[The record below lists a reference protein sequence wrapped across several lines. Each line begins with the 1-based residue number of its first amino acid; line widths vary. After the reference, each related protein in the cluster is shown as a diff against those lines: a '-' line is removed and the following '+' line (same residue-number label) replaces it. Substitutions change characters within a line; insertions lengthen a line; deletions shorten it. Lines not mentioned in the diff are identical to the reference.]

1 MTAIAGIF
9 HAGTPKPVDPA
20 RIGAMIRA
28 QAGHRSADVARSW
41 TAAGVGLGHQ
51 GPAAGFVTVGAL
63 TIVLDGTID
72 NHHELRR
79 QLAETD
85 DAVGPVAVGE
95 TLLHGWRRW
104 GPSLLDRIEGVFALA
119 IHDAERG
126 QLFLARDRLGAR
138 PLHYAALSDGSI
150 AFASTLAGLVAH
162 PLVRRTSDVVGIED
176 YLGLGYSPD
185 QSSLIAGVSTL
196 AAAHRLTIDR
206 GRDAAVPERW
216 WHVGTSRASGS
227 VPQLA
232 DALLS
237 HLRTAVRDAA
247 PADGEGGAPGV
258 LLSGGLGSAAVVA
271 LMAETSRGA
280 VRTLSVGGAVPE
292 ATVAAIVARFA
303 TEHRHIRTDG
313 ATDPMTVALA
323 GEAGVLLSGAGLDA
337 GLATGAAQ
345 ARLAVDER
353 VRRLL
358 PGDWRASLFGW
369 LNRDARI
376 GALAIDGDDAVAR
389 LSCGVDAGARMSV
402 LTDHA
407 RQMLAGHRAEHRYR
421 AAMLAS
427 PFVEATDRALDAE
440 LTIRVPGDTLAAID
454 RTARAHDITIRAPWL
469 DHRLLRF
476 AASLPPAW
484 RHRGGRRWLLAR
496 ALASHLPREVIARAH
511 VAELTIAAGPP
522 PVLQEEAL
530 AGLARSRLLA
540 DSGWFAMPA
549 IARMVDDHRTGQ
561 GGHGAL
567 LHRLLS
573 IDTDLRRLFR

>member
-1 MTAIAGIF
+1 MAAIAGIF
-9 HAGTPKPVDPA
+9 HAGTPKPVDPV
-20 RIGAMIRA
+20 RIGAMVRA
-28 QAGHRSADVARSW
+28 QTGHRDDEGARSW

-51 GPAAGFVTVGAL
+51 GPAAGCVTVGAL
-63 TIVLDGTID
+63 TIVLDGAID
-72 NHHELRR
+72 NHRLLRR
-79 QLAETD
+79 QLVETD
-85 DAVGPVAVGE
+85 DAVGSADVGE
-95 TLLHGWRRW
+95 TLLHSWRRW
-104 GPSLLDRIEGVFALA
+104 GPSMLDRIEGVFALA

-206 GRDAAVPERW
+206 GRDDAVPERW
-216 WHVGTSRASGS
+216 WHVGTARASGS

-237 HLRTAVRDAA
+237 HLRTAVRDAV
-247 PADGEGGAPGV
+247 PADGAAGV

-280 VRTLSVGGAVPE
+280 VRTLSVGGAAPD

-303 TEHRHIRTDG
+303 TEHRHIRTEGG
-313 ATDPMTVALA
+313 ADPMTVRLA
-323 GEAGVLLSGAGLDA
+323 GETGVLLSGAGLAA

-369 LNRDARI
+369 LNRDGRI

-421 AAMLAS
+421 ATMLAS

-454 RTARAHDITIRAPWL
+454 RAARAHDITIRAPWL
-469 DHRLLRF
+469 DHRLLSF
-476 AASLPPAW
+476 AVSMPPAW

-511 VAELTIAAGPP
+511 GPDVSIAA
-522 PVLQEEAL
+522 PVLQDEAL

-540 DSGWFAMPA
+540 DSGWFVMPA
-549 IARMVDDHRTGQ
+549 IARMVDDHRAGQ
-561 GGHGAL
+561 GGHGPL
-567 LHRLLS
+567 LHRLSS
-573 IDTDLRRLFR
+573 IETELRRLFG